1 MGKGIETRIIIGK
14 ILKKIR
20 ETSINLDLCFEKNT
34 ENYKLSETDRGFIYN
49 VTIKTIRNANTIEQI
64 LENFTNKINKKEI
77 YYFLI
82 ISALCQIFYL
92 NLKGYAVI
100 NSTCESL
107 KKLNSRKSISF
118 VNGLL
123 RNIERNKKNI
133 NTYFC

>member
-1 MGKGIETRIIIGK
+1 M
-14 ILKKIR
+14 LKAR
-20 ETSINLDLCFEKNT
+20 
-34 ENYKLSETDRGFIYN
+34 
-49 VTIKTIRNANTIEQI
+49 
-64 LENFTNKINKKEI
+64 
-77 YYFLI
+77 
-82 ISALCQIFYL
+82 QIFYL

-133 NTYFC
+133 NLNTLKKSKHPIWFKNNIKNLSSNKRKAIYKSVTNKLSQPLTFVKTSV